1 MTKTDLMLVGL
12 QALVLTMTGET
23 LRSAASRLQ
32 KSGEGLANEEAVDYL
47 NAAANA
53 INDLSLLAKDLYDE
67 VAKN

>member
-23 LRSAASRLQ
+23 LRGTAERL
-32 KSGEGLANEEAVDYL
+32 KNSGEGLSNAEAVAYL
-47 NAAANA
+47 EAASQT

-67 VAKN
+67 VDKK